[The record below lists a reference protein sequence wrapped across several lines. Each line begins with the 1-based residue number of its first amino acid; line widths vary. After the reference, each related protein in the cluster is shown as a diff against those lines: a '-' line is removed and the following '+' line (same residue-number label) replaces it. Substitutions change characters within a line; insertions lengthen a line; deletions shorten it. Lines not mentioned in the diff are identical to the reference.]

1 MRRLITPAL
10 ALASASLVL
19 TACGGSSDEPDAVAV
34 AALGSAFA
42 AEDLAPEQAHCA
54 AEEIVGKVGTEKL
67 TDAGVL
73 TEEHVAQLKN
83 GYDKTLAT
91 QIADGIVACWDWREN
106 TKSWAASYPAADPDE
121 WDKYVAC
128 AEKLDNKLHAALV
141 ASRVKGGTAAPREAF
156 AKAALKCR
164 KVLGQPIG

>member
-1 MRRLITPAL
+1 MRRLMTTAL
-10 ALASASLVL
+10 TLASVSLAL
-19 TACGGSSDEPDAVAV
+19 TACGGESSDDGNEVAV
-34 AALGSAFA
+34 AALGSVLAQ
-42 AEDLAPEQAHCA
+42 DLPPEQAHCA
-54 AEEIVGKVGTEKL
+54 AEKIVTKVGTGKL

-73 TEEHVAQLKN
+73 TEQKIAQLKN

-106 TKSWAASYPAADPDE
+106 TKSWASAYPAADPEE

-141 ASRVKGGTAAPREAF
+141 ASKVKGGTSQPRDAF
-156 AKAALKCR
+156 TKAQLKCR